1 MSRTEDSQVLSHPAT
16 HYPSATTTPSLS
28 SQATMI
34 RRDRPRKLFCCTRT
48 MCAIMLS
55 SVVLFP
61 QSASTASSPPKQVL
75 LAYQRLHCVLILH
88 VVSRCITAFY
98 SLALTFTSVAPPP
111 SILPPPTSILPAPTS
126 PSAPLRWRRL

>member
-1 MSRTEDSQVLSHPAT
+1 M
-16 HYPSATTTPSLS
+16 TPSLS

-34 RRDRPRKLFCCTRT
+34 RRDRPRKLFCCTWT

-55 SVVLFP
+55 CVVLFP

-75 LAYQRLHCVLILH
+75 FASQRLHCVLILH

-111 SILPPPTSILPAPTS
+111 SILPPPTLYCHPQLLYCQPQPRPLLHLDGGGYDALSPALY
-126 PSAPLRWRRL
+126 SA